1 MRPDVMILVFWMLSF
16 KPAFSLYSFTFIKRI
31 FSFSLLSAI
40 RVVSSAYLRL
50 LKFSWQS
57 WFPLEIQELY
67 RCLLCLL
74 PWGLSNAW
82 PLEAPVS
89 SRPLL
94 LKVRGEG
101 EDRGW
106 DGWMALPTQWTWVSV
121 ISRSWWWTGRLGVL
135 QSMGLQRVGH
145 DWATELTDWLTRSS
159 SPGPEMACNNAADF
173 PGLLHCCSWD
183 ESSPSALL
191 FLILDSD
198 EQWTAGDK
206 HCLNCLGKI
215 FLSFVSTYP
224 C

>member
-16 KPAFSLYSFTFIKRI
+16 KPAFSLYSFTFIK
-31 FSFSLLSAI
+31 SFSLLSAI
-40 RVVSSAYLRL
+40 RVVLSAYLRL

-74 PWGLSNAW
+74 PWVLSNAW

-89 SRPLL
+89 SPLL

-106 DGWMALPTQWTWVSV
+106 DGWMALPTQWTWVWV
-121 ISRSWWWTGRLGVL
+121 ISKSWWWTGRLGVL

-145 DWATELTDWLTRSS
+145 DWATELTDWLEAPAPGQRSPVTMLEIS
-159 SPGPEMACNNAADF
+159 QDCCIVAAEMKA
-173 PGLLHCCSWD
+173 PPLLCFSLSWTLMNSGRQ
-183 ESSPSALL
+183 ETNIA
-191 FLILDSD
+191 
-198 EQWTAGDK
+198 
-206 HCLNCLGKI
+206 
-215 FLSFVSTYP
+215 
-224 C
+224 